1 MLTVLPFCPLVS
13 FHNALWLFS
22 YPGIL
27 RRDWQPVG
35 PLHNRQAADKGRTVV
50 HFLVLAGDVCFEFS
64 RSPCGLTQ
72 GWWEFESSVSDQLS
86 PRQAMHAVVSFSSL
100 SAMERVGEGGTKR
113 QREWERERDRA
124 REWMCWNVTHVPKIP
139 DSSHHPNT
147 PLLNPGKLSWTDS
160 DFKTQT
166 CSGGIEWVTAEKQIN
181 SPKRQDSL
189 QDSNAFS
196 FSFYLSLPNL
206 QLTHLNHLFSDLHF
220 TALCPAFCLLLTA
233 QALPVRVTLL
243 NSYHK
248 QMFGPQ
254 CKGKSW
260 PSVQERL
267 MGVLKDSCFHQLGE
281 PEVNGDPHEELI
293 LFPLTAPPLSHLS
306 YSTPLVYDPPLSPPP
321 TLSFI

>member
-1 MLTVLPFCPLVS
+1 M
-13 FHNALWLFS
+13 
-22 YPGIL
+22 
-27 RRDWQPVG
+27 
-35 PLHNRQAADKGRTVV
+35 
-50 HFLVLAGDVCFEFS
+50 
-64 RSPCGLTQ
+64 
-72 GWWEFESSVSDQLS
+72 
-86 PRQAMHAVVSFSSL
+86 
-100 SAMERVGEGGTKR
+100 
-113 QREWERERDRA
+113 
-124 REWMCWNVTHVPKIP
+124 
-139 DSSHHPNT
+139 
-147 PLLNPGKLSWTDS
+147 
-160 DFKTQT
+160 
-166 CSGGIEWVTAEKQIN
+166 TAEKQIN

-254 CKGKSW
+254 CKDKSW

-293 LFPLTAPPLSHLS
+293 PFPLTAPPLSHLS